1 MSDGT
6 LQYTAA
12 KLQTTVIEEGE
23 VQLQYSEDG
32 NSFSNKQNELTSII
46 VGVIMTGIGI
56 FMIIREIKRR
66 KLLNG

>member
-1 MSDGT
+1 
-6 LQYTAA
+6 AV

-32 NSFSNKQNELTSII
+32 KSFSNKQNELTSII

-56 FMIIREIKRR
+56 FMIIREVKRR
-66 KLLNG
+66 KVLNG